1 MKIFVVRSVLFFA
14 AVYCFIAANYNNTN
28 SNLLGDNTVYSLPP
42 IAKYVTPN
50 GTGDHSGS
58 SWSNAYSIEDFKM
71 NAASNTNYYFSAS
84 VFYTGDINLNNL
96 NNSALI
102 GSVLGT
108 PEIPT
113 TIFVGGGEISDT
125 LNWSLNCIDLNNSFN
140 ITIKNIQIKKYRWFG
155 LRVNSTSGGFIGDN
169 TRTDTSG
176 WAAWGAPIGPPH
188 QEILSPGGIKL
199 FGDNATLRNSN
210 IRNSGWDGVQVA
222 GYNVLI
228 ESSSIDS
235 TGIDLP
241 GAEHQGDGIHVFR
254 NPDIYYEQES
264 GLRIYKAGRLTV
276 NNCYVSTN
284 FPKKSGIEAGFID
297 GAVEKPR
304 LRVYNSYIAGGKG
317 IGITQSNDLAN
328 GEFYSDVQN
337 CTIVGLDPTRR
348 PFRIEFYDS
357 GTKGIINSNIFI
369 CQVGFDT
376 TQCPVGE
383 YDTAPTAVK
392 YGTNTWKI
400 GTEWQD
406 PFCVDHNLVYV
417 ED

>member
-1 MKIFVVRSVLFFA
+1 
-14 AVYCFIAANYNNTN
+14 VYPP
-28 SNLLGDNTVYSLPP
+28 PP

-50 GTGDHSGS
+50 GSGDHSGS

-84 VFYTGDINLNNL
+84 VFYTSDINLNNL

-108 PEIPT
+108 SETPA
-113 TIFVGGGEISDT
+113 TIFVGGGEINDT

-140 ITIKNIQIKKYRWFG
+140 ITIKNIHIKKYRWFG

-169 TRTDTSG
+169 FKTDTCG

-199 FGDNATLRNSN
+199 FGDNGILRNSN

-228 ESSSIDS
+228 ESTVIDS
-235 TGIDLP
+235 TGIDEP
-241 GAEHQGDGIHVFR
+241 GAVHQGDGIHVFG
-254 NPDIYYEQES
+254 NPDIVYVIN
-264 GLRIYKAGRLTV
+264 GKHIRKAGRLTV
-276 NNCYVSTN
+276 NNCNIYAN
-284 FPKKSGIEAGFID
+284 DHKKSGIEAGYIEPEED
-297 GAVEKPR
+297 VEVEKPL
-304 LRVYNSYIAGGKG
+304 LRAFNSSISGGKG
-317 IGITQSNDLAN
+317 IGITQESNPLFLP
-328 GEFYSDVQN
+328 FYSTVEGF
-337 CTIVGLDPTRR
+337 TIEALDPSRR
-348 PFRIEFYDS
+348 PIIIEFYDPGS
-357 GTKGIINSNIFI
+357 AGVVNNNIMI
-369 CQVGFDT
+369 CHPDFNPDL
-376 TQCPVGE
+376 CPVGE
-383 YDTAPTAVK
+383 YDTDPDAVT
-392 YGTNTWKI
+392 YGSNRWKI
-400 GTEWQD
+400 SDEWQD